1 MGEVECWHTLNVL
14 KREREMLFIIKFIFL
29 STDPSVLFL
38 LLIGLC
44 RIVQDRCRICAGA
57 G

>member
-29 STDPSVLFL
+29 LRSTDPSVLFL

-44 RIVQDRCRICAGA
+44 RIVQGMCRIGA